1 MAFCSLHVW
10 IRCCTLKMPFTWTLK
25 ALYKRKYTTV
35 SIKEL
40 KTRSYSV
47 WLKRVCYFLHSTWN
61 WQLNWKLK
69 IRRKKNCF
77 LMSTTQNQ
85 CLNTSNLK
93 RFYGHVLVQVF
104 FKLCLRRILRQEH
117 KIVRSLKVVLLAVY
131 QVLYKTVVKGKPLVK
146 VFFFWVVVE
155 FLDFVKSGGLF

>member
-1 MAFCSLHVW
+1 MIEARVL
-10 IRCCTLKMPFTWTLK
+10 LFTYHLE
-25 ALYKRKYTTV
+25 LTV
-35 SIKEL
+35 EL
-40 KTRSYSV
+40 KVEDPS
-47 WLKRVCYFLHSTWN
+47 
-61 WQLNWKLK
+61 Q
-69 IRRKKNCF
+69 KNCF

-117 KIVRSLKVVLLAVY
+117 KIVRSPKVVLLAVY

-146 VFFFWVVVE
+146 VLFFWVVVE